1 MDYCKSTELN
11 SKHDK
16 YKKHHNTIKMV
27 KTQNNSVNT
36 GLRKRVMVPTFKDV
50 LMKEQPVVLPKGY
63 YQVKKVVKT
72 RIVNH
77 QREWFVQ
84 WKGYASFHNEWITD
98 LPDAFQSEWGPES
111 DNGFDPT
118 ESFNAL
124 MEVVNSINRG
134 DENVG
139 ELQLGGM

>member
-1 MDYCKSTELN
+1 
-11 SKHDK
+11 
-16 YKKHHNTIKMV
+16 MV

-36 GLRKRVMVPTFKDV
+36 GLRQRVTVPTFKDV

-84 WKGYASFHNEWITD
+84 WKGYAPFHNEWITD

-111 DNGFDPT
+111 DKGFVPNRDWK
-118 ESFNAL
+118 AL
-124 MEVVNSINRG
+124 VELVNSINCG
-134 DENVG
+134 DENVV
-139 ELQLGGM
+139 ELKHPGGM